1 MLIYEH
7 KKYGKGAGMN
17 KEKEDEEDL
26 RKELGLSIE
35 RADELVRIVS
45 TIMDKESPDGER
57 GRTSH
62 VLLNIVGRKDLN
74 DVEKV
79 ACVFLF
85 SCRTMGKNRP
95 EQPRICPSHGTIS
108 LGSLGPDIKMKE
120 FIDIE
125 GGISGMVVAP
135 EGIDPSEMAGVIMAT
150 LMSILRQMSK
160 PEAQN
165 FCIQAGLLFS
175 KMGLSGDI
183 RL

>member
-1 MLIYEH
+1 
-7 KKYGKGAGMN
+7 MN
-17 KEKEDEEDL
+17 KRKEDEEDL

-45 TIMDKESPDGER
+45 TIMDKEAPDGGY

-62 VLLNIVGRKDLN
+62 ILLNIAGRKDLN

-85 SCRTMGKNRP
+85 SCRTMDRNRS
-95 EQPRICPSHGTIS
+95 EQSRICPSHGTI
-108 LGSLGPDIKMKE
+108 SLGPDIKMKE

-125 GGISGMVVAP
+125 GGLSGMVVAP
-135 EGIDPSEMAGVIMAT
+135 EGVDFPEMTGVIMAT
-150 LMSILRQMSK
+150 LISMLRQMSK
-160 PEAQN
+160 PEAQD
-165 FCIQAGLLFS
+165 FCRHASLVFA
-175 KMGLSGDI
+175 KMAISGDI